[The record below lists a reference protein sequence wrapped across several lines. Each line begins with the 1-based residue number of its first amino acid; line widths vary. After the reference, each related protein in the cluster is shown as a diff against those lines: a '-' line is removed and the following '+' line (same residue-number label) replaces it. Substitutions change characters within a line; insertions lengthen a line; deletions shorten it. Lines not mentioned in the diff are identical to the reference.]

1 MPGKRN
7 QEHVPIY
14 HITGEYYIVYS
25 KCEQEMG
32 QWEIRL
38 KATDWTLPITKYRY
52 ECKDNGELLSNFF
65 PQYRVNLPADL
76 DKHH

>member
-1 MPGKRN
+1 
-7 QEHVPIY
+7 
-14 HITGEYYIVYS
+14 
-25 KCEQEMG
+25 MG

-52 ECKDNGELLSNFF
+52 ECEDNGELLSNFF

-76 DKHH
+76 DKHQ